1 MSQATKRKHVVKEV
15 LGEHMVPSDRQ
26 QIVRVLRTP
35 GNNLHEVETAQGQHF
50 LVSMPSK
57 YRKNIWIKRGDFLIV
72 DPIEEGEKVKAE
84 ISFVLCRNHVRALQK
99 EGLWPQAFSEVA
111 EKHDDNSNRQTQPEL
126 PAEPRLSEDKS
137 SSEDDS
143 DLFVNTN
150 HIIPFLLG
158 RFFPLTVHSLSS
170 SLALTF

>member
-15 LGEHMVPSDRQ
+15 LGEHIVPSDQQ

-35 GNNLHEVETAQGQHF
+35 GNNLHEVETAQGQRF

-84 ISFVLCRNHVRALQK
+84 ISFVLCKDHVRSLQK
-99 EGLWPQAFSEVA
+99 EGFWPEAFSEVA
-111 EKHDDNSNRQTQPEL
+111 EKHNN
-126 PAEPRLSEDKS
+126 
-137 SSEDDS
+137 
-143 DLFVNTN
+143 
-150 HIIPFLLG
+150 
-158 RFFPLTVHSLSS
+158 
-170 SLALTF
+170 

>member
-1 MSQATKRKHVVKEV
+1 MSQATKRKHVVREV
-15 LGEHMVPSDRQ
+15 LGEHVVPSDQQ
-26 QIVRVLRTP
+26 QIVKVLRTP
-35 GNNLHEVETAQGQHF
+35 GNNLHEVETAEGQRF

-84 ISFVLCRNHVRALQK
+84 ISFVLCKNHVCSLQK
-99 EGLWPQAFSEVA
+99 EGHWPEAFSEVA
-111 EKHDDNSNRQTQPEL
+111 EKQNNMNRQSQPEL
-126 PAEPRLSEDKS
+126 PAEPQLSEES

-150 HIIPFLLG
+150 H
-158 RFFPLTVHSLSS
+158 RQYQESDEESDEEEEEE
-170 SLALTF
+170 AA